1 MVLNLEKVAACGD
14 HAAAKLKV
22 LIESL
27 GGIKVKNAVY
37 LGSDYKSC
45 GDPLIK
51 SGVRVLV
58 VYTRHALTVTNSLC
72 IRKQEL

>member
-1 MVLNLEKVAACGD
+1 M
-14 HAAAKLKV
+14 AAKLKV

-27 GGIKVKNAVY
+27 GGIKVKNVLY
-37 LGSDYKSC
+37 LGSGYESC

-51 SGVRVLV
+51 SGVLV